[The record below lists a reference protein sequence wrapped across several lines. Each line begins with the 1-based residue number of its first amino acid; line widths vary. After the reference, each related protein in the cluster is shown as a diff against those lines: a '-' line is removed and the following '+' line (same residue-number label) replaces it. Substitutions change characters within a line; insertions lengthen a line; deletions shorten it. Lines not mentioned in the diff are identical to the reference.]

1 MTLDGRVPLDRP
13 HVITADIATGAPV
26 RAQTWSDMA
35 ALAHWVA
42 GRGTML
48 VPQHKSMTLLDSAG
62 GVGSTSDTWRYYT
75 RPQGRAIAR
84 VWVFDAR
91 SPTGYPGELTIQP
104 QELPSAVSPPYIVE
118 PPAYGQRMA
127 PIVYIEGAGAEA
139 ELARTV
145 SDQEIA
151 CEVVC
156 TAGRVEVV
164 SCAVWE
170 LPRAALTQ
178 DSTDLAIGLDGFFP
192 RRPIVDGVSYQY
204 VQGLYDLTAGLTQLS
219 GTRPRTR
226 SGHIGRWGPELV
238 TSSSSAVSLTQTDYR
253 IVPGLDRAGD
263 TTTTCTAYVYAYV
276 AGLGP
281 SADWRVVTGSGG
293 ASSWQTFTNTTA
305 SWLGPLTFTVSA
317 EDPTQTDGLRGGAAD
332 TVRFEVRGNGSTTV
346 HVQGWCVL
354 E

>member
-13 HVITADIATGAPV
+13 HVVIADIATGAPV

-35 ALAHWVA
+35 TLAHWVA
-42 GRGTML
+42 GRGTVL

-62 GVGSTSDTWRYYT
+62 GVGSTSDTWRYYV

-84 VWVFDAR
+84 VWVFDVR
-91 SPTGYPGELTIQP
+91 SPTGYPGELTVQP
-104 QELPSAVSPPYIVE
+104 LEIPSTVSSAYIVE

-127 PIVYIEGAGAEA
+127 PIVYVEGAGVES
-139 ELARTV
+139 ELTRSA
-145 SDQEIA
+145 SDQEIT
-151 CEVVC
+151 CEIVC

-178 DSTDLAIGLDGFFP
+178 DSTDLGIGLDGYFP
-192 RRPIVDGVSYQY
+192 RRPINAGVSYQS
-204 VQGLYDLTAGLTQLS
+204 VKGLFALTDGLTQLIGS
-219 GTRPRTR
+219 RPRTR

-238 TSSSSAVSLTQTDYR
+238 TASSSALSLHKTDYR
-253 IVPGLDRAGD
+253 IVPGLDRASD
-263 TTTTCTAYVYAYV
+263 TTTTCTAYVYAYRS
-276 AGLGP
+276 GGT

-293 ASSWQTFTNTTA
+293 ASGWQAFTNT
-305 SWLGPLTFTVSA
+305 SYQWLGPLTFAVSA
-317 EDPTQTDGLRGGAAD
+317 EDPTTSDGFRGGSPD
-332 TVRFEVRGNGSTTV
+332 TVRFEVRGNGGATV
-346 HVQGWCVL
+346 SVQGWCVL